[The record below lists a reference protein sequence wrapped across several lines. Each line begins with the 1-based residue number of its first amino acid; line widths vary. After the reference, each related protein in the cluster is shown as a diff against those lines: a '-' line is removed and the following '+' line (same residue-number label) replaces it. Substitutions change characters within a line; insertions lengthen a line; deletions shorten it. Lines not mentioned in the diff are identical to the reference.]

1 MSDLVIACPRIVAD
15 RIECSTETWQDVRQA
30 EDLPRSLFTGNL
42 KAFRSSGNDW
52 TAWYES
58 RGFEMVIE
66 NKAGQVTVK
75 ETHRGE
81 LLGLCIFPEKLRMI
95 ETIRFR
101 QGLLQK
107 GEESVQR
114 EWEKKGVQF
123 LTTDKFGGKNMFGYY
138 PDGFLFTVTFV
149 LRFDELL
156 SLADLFDEWEAERP
170 FTVFGHCWVETFAV
184 NFREGRCGLELESEE
199 GALRRMSGYIPRIAP
214 VWQGEKDRALTLRQ
228 DGVIVCLTVVQRDV
242 ETLADELL
250 AAGLIEKSQDSE
262 RFAIACYSPASAT
275 FGNVGIQTPD
285 RSRRLFLAKI
295 ALPPATEFQYLDTE
309 NFREKLEVLT
319 VAWRKRAC
327 GTKPSQ
333 HELSENP

>member
-1 MSDLVIACPRIVAD
+1 VSDLVIACPRIVAD

-30 EDLPRSLFTGNL
+30 EDLSRSLFTGDL
-42 KAFRSSGNDW
+42 KAFRTSGNDW

-58 RGFEMVIE
+58 RGFQMLIE

-81 LLGLCIFPEKLRMI
+81 LLSLCIFPERLRMM
-95 ETIRFR
+95 ETIKFR
-101 QGLLQK
+101 REPLRD
-107 GEESVQR
+107 GEASVKR

-156 SLADLFDEWEAERP
+156 SLADLFDEWKIHRP
-170 FTVFGHCWVETFAV
+170 FTVFGHCWPETFAV
-184 NFREGRCGLELESEE
+184 NFQEGRCGSELESEE
-199 GALRRMSGYIPRIAP
+199 GVLRRMSGYIPRIAP
-214 VWQGEKDRALTLRQ
+214 VWQGEKDRALTVRQ
-228 DGVIVCLTVVQRDV
+228 AGVIVCLTVVQRDV
-242 ETLADELL
+242 ETLAEELL
-250 AAGLIEKSQDSE
+250 AAGLIENTEDSE

-295 ALPPATEFQYLDTE
+295 ALPPATEFQYLDTA

-319 VAWRKRAC
+319 AAGRKRAS
-327 GTKPSQ
+327 GTKPGQ